1 MMRSLYSGVSGL
13 AVHQSKMDVIGN
25 NIANVNTLGF
35 KASRVT
41 FADVFSQTMQNAS
54 GPNEYRAGT
63 NPMQIGLG
71 TSLSSIDINMGE
83 GSSQRTDNPLD
94 LKIQGPG
101 FFVVRTA
108 TGNKFTRAGA
118 FKLDK
123 AGNLANTSGMNVMGW
138 PVSKDNPREIQKAK
152 VVPMQIMS
160 ADNISAPPSTT
171 KIVTVAGNINKNDPS
186 LEGKGSPFTTQ
197 IYDSQGYRYT
207 ATFKLFKMIKTPAT
221 PTTPAV
227 YEDPVKVEM
236 KLVDIKDANGNPIEV
251 NPAIDPDAVVQ
262 TLSFDDVG
270 KVNKNGAGATS
281 PSAISSQ
288 VENESAFDLQLIL
301 KSTPNGS
308 EPATFGKED
317 TKTPANS
324 GKIRFDFSNLTM
336 YEGNTTVEAVAGDKD
351 GLGSGAPAGT
361 ISGYEVS
368 SDGKITAKYTNN
380 ATKLLGQIVIANFPN
395 PEGLKKVGNNL
406 FEATTNS
413 GDFDGI
419 GEDVSSVGASFTS
432 GTLEMS
438 NVDLSKEF
446 TEMITTQRGFQA
458 NSRIITSSDEMLQE
472 LVNLK
477 R

>member
-71 TSLSSIDINMGE
+71 TSLSSIDVNMKE

-101 FFVVRTA
+101 FFVVKTA

-118 FKLDK
+118 FILDK

-138 PVSKDNPREIQKAK
+138 PVNPNNPREIQKAK

-160 ADNISAPPSTT
+160 ANNISAPPSTT
-171 KIVTVAGNINKNDPS
+171 KHVTIAGNINKNDPS
-186 LEGKGSPFTTQ
+186 LVDGKGSPFTTQ
-197 IYDSQGYRYT
+197 VYDSQGYRYT
-207 ATFKLFKMIKTPAT
+207 ATFRLDRVTT
-221 PTTPAV
+221 GTPAV
-227 YEDPVKVEM
+227 AVEPAQIQM
-236 KLVDIKDANGNPIEV
+236 KLVDIKDREGNIMPFTTNPALAGGNP
-251 NPAIDPDAVVQ
+251 ALVQ
-262 TLSFDDVG
+262 TLTFEDGG
-270 KVNKNGAGATS
+270 KVKKNGAGGAAN
-281 PSAISSQ
+281 AI
-288 VENESAFDLQLIL
+288 ENEAAFNINI
-301 KSTPNGS
+301 KVPKGTKGS
-308 EPATFGKED
+308 DPATFGKED
-317 TKTPANS
+317 VDPKKVGNI
-324 GKIRFDFSNLTM
+324 KFDFSNLTL

-380 ATKLLGQIVIANFPN
+380 ATKLLGQIVVASFPN

-419 GEDVSSVGASFTS
+419 GEDISSVGGSFTS